1 MNQMTPAEVRAPKKS
16 LQSGHLPKRRS
27 LKAHERRTGFLLIV
41 PALIA
46 FIAVILIPFLQS
58 LRLSLYKYT
67 IDMQDPMFIGIGNFT
82 RLLTDPDTG
91 TVWLNTLFFVAATTL
106 LTFVLGLVWALMMNQ
121 SFKGRVFLRA
131 ASLLPWV
138 LPTTVTAFLAAWIF
152 NGQYGVLN
160 AALIQA
166 GLIQEPITWLAEEK
180 GAMAA
185 VIITKAWLSIPLFM
199 AFFLAGLQ
207 GVSQDQI
214 DAARVDGCNNLGVL
228 RYVVMPHLA
237 PTMIIVT
244 ILGAMGNLQT
254 FDVIYALTQGGPI
267 KATTMLSVEVYKQ
280 AFQNWDMGTACAVGV
295 LWFITI
301 AIPTTFYL
309 RILFK
314 REG

>member
-1 MNQMTPAEVRAPKKS
+1 MTMIAT
-16 LQSGHLPKRRS
+16 PKRGQ
-27 LKAHERRTGFLLIV
+27 LKAHERRTGLLLIL
-41 PALIA
+41 PALVA
-46 FIAVILIPFLQS
+46 FAVVILYPFIQS

-67 IDMQDPMFIGIGNFT
+67 IDMEKPAFVGLGNFK
-82 RLLTDPDTG
+82 RLLADPGTT
-91 TVWLNTLFFVAATTL
+91 TVWLNTLVFVVATTA
-106 LTFVLGLVWALMMNQ
+106 LTFVLGLAWALMMNQ
-121 SFKGRVFLRA
+121 SFKGRVFIRSL
-131 ASLLPWV
+131 SLLPWV

-160 AALIQA
+160 AVLLSLGVIA
-166 GLIQEPITWLAEEK
+166 EPITWLAEER

-185 VIITKAWLSIPLFM
+185 VILTKAWLSVPLFM

-207 GVSQDQI
+207 GVSQDQV
-214 DAARVDGCNNLGVL
+214 DAARVDGCENIGVL
-228 RYVVMPHLA
+228 RYVVLPHLA

-244 ILGAMGNLQT
+244 ILGAMGNLQA

-295 LWFITI
+295 MWFVTI
-301 AIPTTFYL
+301 AVPTSFYL

-314 REG
+314 RES

>member
-1 MNQMTPAEVRAPKKS
+1 MATSSTR
-16 LQSGHLPKRRS
+16 KRGQ
-27 LKAHERRTGFLLIV
+27 LKAHERRAGLLLIL
-41 PALIA
+41 PALVA
-46 FIAVILIPFLQS
+46 FSVVILYPFIQS
-58 LRLSLYKYT
+58 LRLSFYKYT
-67 IDMQDPMFIGIGNFT
+67 IDMEKPAFVGLGNFT
-82 RLLTDPDTG
+82 RLFADPGTT
-91 TVWLNTLFFVAATTL
+91 TVWLNTLLFVTATTA
-106 LTFVLGLVWALMMNQ
+106 LTFILGLAWALMMNQ
-121 SFKGRVFLRA
+121 SFKGRAFVRSL
-131 ASLLPWV
+131 SLLPWV

-160 AALIQA
+160 AILLSI
-166 GLIQEPITWLAEEK
+166 GVISEPITWLAEEK

-185 VIITKAWLSIPLFM
+185 VILTKAWLSVPLFM

-207 GVSQDQI
+207 GVSQDQV
-214 DAARVDGCNNLGVL
+214 DAARVDGCENYGVL
-228 RYVVMPHLA
+228 RYVVLPHLA

-244 ILGAMGNLQT
+244 ILGAMGNLQA

-295 LWFITI
+295 IWFVTI

>member
-1 MNQMTPAEVRAPKKS
+1 MTAAAPAR
-16 LQSGHLPKRRS
+16 RRS
-27 LKAHERRTGFLLIV
+27 GLKAQERRTGFLLLV
-41 PALIA
+41 PALLA
-46 FIAVILIPFLQS
+46 FGLVILLPFLQS

-67 IDMQDPMFIGIGNFT
+67 IDMQEPAFVGLANFR
-82 RLLTDPDTG
+82 RLLADPG
-91 TVWLNTLFFVAATTL
+91 MHTVWLNTLLFVVFTTG
-106 LTFVLGLVWALMMNQ
+106 LTFALGLAWALVMNQ
-121 SFKGRVFLRA
+121 RFAGRGFIRA
-131 ASLLPWV
+131 TSLLPWV

-160 AALIQA
+160 ALLLQVGVLDQPVA
-166 GLIQEPITWLAEEK
+166 WLAEET

-185 VIITKAWLSIPLFM
+185 VIVTKAWLSVPLFM

-214 DAARVDGCNNLGVL
+214 DAARVDGCENAGVL
-228 RYVVMPHLA
+228 RYVVLPHLA

-244 ILGAMGNLQT
+244 VLGAMGNLQA

-280 AFQNWDMGTACAVGV
+280 AFQNWDLGTACAVGV
-295 LWFITI
+295 LWFVTI
-301 AIPTTFYL
+301 AVPTTFYL

>member
-1 MNQMTPAEVRAPKKS
+1 MT
-16 LQSGHLPKRRS
+16 SGRVLRRKGG
-27 LKAHERRTGFLLIV
+27 LKAQERRTGFLLLA
-41 PALIA
+41 PALLA
-46 FIAVILIPFLQS
+46 FVAIILFPFLQS

-67 IDMQDPMFIGIGNFT
+67 IDMDQPAFVGLANFT
-82 RLLTDPDTG
+82 KLLADPGTA
-91 TVWLNTLFFVAATTL
+91 TVWLNTLVFVVATTGA
-106 LTFVLGLVWALMMNQ
+106 TFVLGLAWALMLNQ
-121 SFKGRVFLRA
+121 PFKGRVFVRA

-160 AALIQA
+160 ALLLQA
-166 GLIQEPITWLAEEK
+166 GIIREPVTWLAEEK

-185 VIITKAWLSIPLFM
+185 VILTKAWLSVPLFM

-214 DAARVDGCNNLGVL
+214 DAARVDGCENGGVL
-228 RYVVMPHLA
+228 LYVVLPHLA
-237 PTMIIVT
+237 PTMIIVS
-244 ILGAMGNLQT
+244 ILGAMGNLQA

-301 AIPTTFYL
+301 AVPTIFYL

-314 REG
+314 RED

>member
-1 MNQMTPAEVRAPKKS
+1 MTGSKTVA
-16 LQSGHLPKRRS
+16 RRS
-27 LKAHERRTGFLLIV
+27 GLKAQERRTGFLLLV
-41 PALIA
+41 PALLA
-46 FIAVILIPFLQS
+46 FALVILVPFLQS
-58 LRLSLYKYT
+58 MRLSLYKYT
-67 IDMQDPMFIGIGNFT
+67 IDMERPAFVGLANFT
-82 RLLTDPDTG
+82 RLLADPGTA
-91 TVWLNTLFFVAATTL
+91 TVWVNTLVFVL
-106 LTFVLGLVWALMMNQ
+106 LTTGLTFLLGLGWALMMNQ
-121 SFKGRVFLRA
+121 PFKGRAVVRA

-160 AALIQA
+160 ALLLQA
-166 GLIQEPITWLAEEK
+166 GMIDQPVTWLAEEK

-185 VIITKAWLSIPLFM
+185 VILTKAWLSVPLFM

-214 DAARVDGCNNLGVL
+214 DAARVDGCENLGVL
-228 RYVVMPHLA
+228 VYVVLPHLA

-244 ILGAMGNLQT
+244 ILGAMGNLQA

-267 KATTMLSVEVYKQ
+267 KATTMLSIEVYKQ

-301 AIPTTFYL
+301 AVPTTFYL
-309 RILFK
+309 RILFR
-314 REG
+314 REN

>member
-1 MNQMTPAEVRAPKKS
+1 MKNHSKP
-16 LQSGHLPKRRS
+16 RRGQ
-27 LKAHERRTGFLLIV
+27 LKAQERRTGLLLLV
-41 PALIA
+41 PALMA
-46 FIAVILIPFLQS
+46 FGVVILYPFLQS

-67 IDMQDPMFIGIGNFT
+67 VDMDRPAFVGLDNFN
-82 RLLTDPDTG
+82 RLLSDPGTT
-91 TVWLNTLFFVAATTL
+91 TVWLNTLVFVVATTG
-106 LTFVLGLVWALMMNQ
+106 LTFALGLAWALMMNQ
-121 SFKGRVFLRA
+121 SFKGRAFIRA
-131 ASLLPWV
+131 VSLLPWV

-160 AALIQA
+160 AVLLQLGVIA
-166 GLIQEPITWLAEEK
+166 EPITWLAEEK
-180 GAMAA
+180 GAMTA
-185 VIITKAWLSIPLFM
+185 VILTKTWLSVPLFM

-207 GVSQDQI
+207 GVSQDQV
-214 DAARVDGCNNLGVL
+214 DAARVDGCENTGVL
-228 RYVVMPHLA
+228 RYVVLPHLA

-267 KATTMLSVEVYKQ
+267 KATTMMSVEVYKQ

-295 LWFITI
+295 MWFITI
-301 AIPTTFYL
+301 AIPTSFYL

>member
-1 MNQMTPAEVRAPKKS
+1 MPASSVAPER
-16 LQSGHLPKRRS
+16 G
-27 LKAHERRTGFLLIV
+27 LKAQERRTGFLLLV
-41 PALIA
+41 PALLA
-46 FIAVILIPFLQS
+46 FVVVILFPFLQS

-67 IDMQDPMFIGIGNFT
+67 IDMEQPAFVGLANFT
-82 RLLTDPDTG
+82 RLLADPG
-91 TVWLNTLFFVAATTL
+91 MLTVWTNTLVFVVFTTG
-106 LTFVLGLVWALMMNQ
+106 LTFVLGLLWALMLNQ
-121 SFKGRVFLRA
+121 SFRGRAFVRA

-160 AALIQA
+160 ALLMTI
-166 GLIQEPITWLAEEK
+166 GLIQEPITWLAEER

-185 VIITKAWLSIPLFM
+185 VIITKAWLSVPLFM

-207 GVSQDQI
+207 GVSQDQV
-214 DAARVDGCNNLGVL
+214 DAARVDGCENGGVL
-228 RYVVMPHLA
+228 RYVVLPHLA

-244 ILGAMGNLQT
+244 ILGAMGNLQA

-301 AIPTTFYL
+301 AIPTVFYL

-314 REG
+314 RES

>member
-1 MNQMTPAEVRAPKKS
+1 MNQTFVS
-16 LQSGHLPKRRS
+16 TNRRGG
-27 LKAHERRTGFLLIV
+27 LKAQERRTGFLLLV
-41 PALIA
+41 PALLA
-46 FIAVILIPFLQS
+46 FGLVILWPFLQS

-67 IDMQDPMFIGIGNFT
+67 IDMDRPAFVGLGNFV
-82 RLLTDPDTG
+82 RLLSDPG
-91 TVWLNTLFFVAATTL
+91 MATVWFNTLVFVVCTTAAT
-106 LTFVLGLVWALMMNQ
+106 FILGLAWALMMNQ
-121 SFKGRVFLRA
+121 PFRGRGFVRA

-138 LPTTVTAFLAAWIF
+138 LPSTVTAFLAAWIF

-160 AALIQA
+160 ALLINV
-166 GLIQEPITWLAEEK
+166 GLIEEPVTWLAEEH

-185 VIITKAWLSIPLFM
+185 VIATKAWLSVPLFM

-207 GVSQDQI
+207 GVSQDQV
-214 DAARVDGCNNLGVL
+214 DAARVDGCHNWGVL
-228 RYVVMPHLA
+228 RHVVLPHLA

-244 ILGAMGNLQT
+244 ILGAMGNLQA

-295 LWFITI
+295 VWFVTI
-301 AIPTTFYL
+301 AIPTVFYL

>member
-1 MNQMTPAEVRAPKKS
+1 MSTLKVAA
-16 LQSGHLPKRRS
+16 RRGS
-27 LKAHERRTGFLLIV
+27 LKAQERRTGFLLLV
-41 PALIA
+41 PALVA
-46 FIAVILIPFLQS
+46 FIAIILLPFLQS
-58 LRLSLYKYT
+58 LKLSFYKFT
-67 IDMQDPMFIGIGNFT
+67 IDMEQPAFIGMGNFG
-82 RLLTDPDTG
+82 RLLSDPG
-91 TVWLNTLFFVAATTL
+91 TATIWLNTLVFVVVTTG
-106 LTFVLGLVWALMMNQ
+106 LTFVLGLAWALMMNQ
-121 SFKGRVFLRA
+121 TFKSRAFVRA

-160 AALIQA
+160 AVLLQA
-166 GLIQEPITWLAEEK
+166 GLISEPITWLAEEK

-185 VIITKAWLSIPLFM
+185 VILTKAWLSVPLFM

-207 GVSQDQI
+207 GVSHDQV
-214 DAARVDGCNNLGVL
+214 DAARVDGCENLGVL
-228 RYVVMPHLA
+228 RYVVLPHLA

-244 ILGAMGNLQT
+244 ILGAMGNLQA

-301 AIPTTFYL
+301 AIPTSFYL

-314 REG
+314 RES

>member
-1 MNQMTPAEVRAPKKS
+1 MTRTQKHPR
-16 LQSGHLPKRRS
+16 QGG
-27 LKAHERRTGFLLIV
+27 LKAQERRTGLLLV
-41 PALIA
+41 TPALLA
-46 FIAVILIPFLQS
+46 FAAVILVPFLQS
-58 LRLSLYKYT
+58 MRLSLYKYT
-67 IDMQDPMFIGIGNFT
+67 IDMEQPAFVGLANFS
-82 RLLTDPDTG
+82 RLLADPGTT
-91 TVWLNTLFFVAATTL
+91 TVWLNTLVFVVITTA
-106 LTFVLGLVWALMMNQ
+106 LTFVLGLAWALMLNQ
-121 SFKGRVFLRA
+121 PFKGRVFVRA

-160 AALIQA
+160 ALLLEA
-166 GLIQEPITWLAEEK
+166 GLIQQPITWLAEEK

-185 VIITKAWLSIPLFM
+185 VILTKAWLSVPLFM

-214 DAARVDGCNNLGVL
+214 DAARVDGCENGGVL
-228 RYVVMPHLA
+228 MYVVLPHLA

-244 ILGAMGNLQT
+244 ILGAMGNLQA

-301 AIPTTFYL
+301 AIPTSFYL
-309 RILFK
+309 RILFR
-314 REG
+314 REN

>member
-1 MNQMTPAEVRAPKKS
+1 MTAVANHVRR
-16 LQSGHLPKRRS
+16 GG
-27 LKAHERRTGFLLIV
+27 LKAQERRTGFLLLM
-41 PALIA
+41 PALVA
-46 FIAVILIPFLQS
+46 FAVVILIPFLQS

-67 IDMQDPMFIGIGNFT
+67 IDMEQPAYVGLSNFA
-82 RLLTDPDTG
+82 RLLSDPG
-91 TVWLNTLFFVAATTL
+91 MATVWLNTLVFVVVTTS
-106 LTFVLGLVWALMMNQ
+106 LTFVFGLAWALMLNQ
-121 SFKGRVFLRA
+121 PFKGRIFVRA

-160 AALIQA
+160 ALLLQA
-166 GLIQEPITWLAEEK
+166 GLIREPITWLAEEK

-185 VIITKAWLSIPLFM
+185 VILTKTWLSIPLFM

-214 DAARVDGCNNLGVL
+214 DAARVDGCENGGVL
-228 RYVVMPHLA
+228 MYVVLPHLA

-244 ILGAMGNLQT
+244 ILGAMGNLQA

-295 LWFITI
+295 LWFVTI
-301 AIPTTFYL
+301 AIPTIFYL
-309 RILFK
+309 RILFR
-314 REG
+314 RES

>member
-1 MNQMTPAEVRAPKKS
+1 MPPAPVVPPVPRRAAGR
-16 LQSGHLPKRRS
+16 LKR
-27 LKAHERRTGFLLIV
+27 HERRAGLLLV
-41 PALIA
+41 APTLIA
-46 FIAVILIPFLQS
+46 FALVILVPFLQS
-58 LRLSLYKYT
+58 LRLSLYKFT
-67 IDMQDPMFIGIGNFT
+67 IDMEQPAFVGLANFV
-82 RLLTDPDTG
+82 RLLSDPATA
-91 TVWLNTLFFVAATTL
+91 TVWVNTAVFVVATTA
-106 LTFVLGLVWALMMNQ
+106 LTFVLGFAWALMLNQ
-121 SFKGRVFLRA
+121 RFKGRGFVRA

-160 AALIQA
+160 ALLLQA
-166 GLIQEPITWLAEEK
+166 GLIDQPITWLAEER

-185 VIITKAWLSIPLFM
+185 VIVTKAWLSVPLFM

-207 GVSQDQI
+207 GVSQDQV
-214 DAARVDGCNNLGVL
+214 DAARVDGCENLGVL
-228 RYVVMPHLA
+228 RYVVLPHMA

-244 ILGAMGNLQT
+244 ILGAMGNLQA

-295 LWFITI
+295 LWFVTI
-301 AIPTTFYL
+301 AIPTSFYL

>member
-1 MNQMTPAEVRAPKKS
+1 MPLS
-16 LQSGHLPKRRS
+16 HRRS
-27 LKAHERRTGFLLIV
+27 RSQGLKAHERRTGFLLLV

-46 FIAVILIPFLQS
+46 FAAVILWPFLQS
-58 LRLSLYKYT
+58 LRLSLYKFT
-67 IDMQDPMFIGIGNFT
+67 IEMEQPKFVGLQNFSRILNDPGT
-82 RLLTDPDTG
+82 L
-91 TVWLNTLFFVAATTL
+91 TVWLNTLVFVVVTTG
-106 LTFVLGLVWALMMNQ
+106 LTFVMGLAWALMMNQ
-121 SFKGRVFLRA
+121 SFKGRGFLRA

-160 AALIQA
+160 AVLLQT
-166 GLIQEPITWLAEEK
+166 GLISEPTTWLAEQK

-185 VIITKAWLSIPLFM
+185 VIITKAWLSVPLFM

-207 GVSQDQI
+207 GVSSDQV
-214 DAARVDGCNNLGVL
+214 DAARVDGCENAGVL
-228 RYVVMPHLA
+228 RYVILPHLA

-244 ILGAMGNLQT
+244 ILGAMGNLQA
-254 FDVIYALTQGGPI
+254 FDVIYAMTQGGPI

-295 LWFITI
+295 LWFVTI
-301 AIPTTFYL
+301 AVPTVFYL

>member
-1 MNQMTPAEVRAPKKS
+1 MTRTS
-16 LQSGHLPKRRS
+16 RPKRGQ
-27 LKAHERRTGFLLIV
+27 LKAHERRTGLLLLL
-41 PALIA
+41 PALVA
-46 FIAVILIPFLQS
+46 FAAVILYPFIQS

-67 IDMQDPMFIGIGNFT
+67 IDMERPAFVGLGNFR
-82 RLLTDPDTG
+82 RLFADPGTA
-91 TVWLNTLFFVAATTL
+91 TVWLNTLFFVVATTG
-106 LTFVLGLVWALMMNQ
+106 LTFMLGLAWALMMNQ
-121 SFKGRVFLRA
+121 SFKGRVFVRSL
-131 ASLLPWV
+131 SLLPWV

-160 AALIQA
+160 ALLLSV
-166 GLIQEPITWLAEEK
+166 GVMTEPITWLAEEK

-185 VIITKAWLSIPLFM
+185 VVLTKAWLSVPLFM

-207 GVSQDQI
+207 GVSQDQV
-214 DAARVDGCNNLGVL
+214 DAARVDGCENLGVL
-228 RYVVMPHLA
+228 RFVVLPHLA
-237 PTMIIVT
+237 PTMIVVI
-244 ILGAMGNLQT
+244 ILGAMGNLQA

-295 LWFITI
+295 MWFVTI

-314 REG
+314 RES

>member
-1 MNQMTPAEVRAPKKS
+1 MNPTRVS
-16 LQSGHLPKRRS
+16 TNRRGG
-27 LKAHERRTGFLLIV
+27 LKAQERRTGFLLLL
-41 PALIA
+41 PALFA
-46 FIAVILIPFLQS
+46 FGLVILWPFLQS

-67 IDMQDPMFIGIGNFT
+67 IDMDRPAFVGLDNFV
-82 RLLTDPDTG
+82 RLLSDPSMA
-91 TVWLNTLFFVAATTL
+91 TVWFNTLVFVVCTTAV
-106 LTFVLGLVWALMMNQ
+106 TFILGLAWALMMNQ
-121 SFKGRVFLRA
+121 PFRGRGFVRA

-138 LPTTVTAFLAAWIF
+138 LPSTVTAFLAAWIF

-160 AALIQA
+160 ALLINV
-166 GLIQEPITWLAEEK
+166 GLIKEPVSWLAEEH

-185 VIITKAWLSIPLFM
+185 VIVTKAWLSVPLFM

-207 GVSQDQI
+207 GVSQDQV
-214 DAARVDGCNNLGVL
+214 DAARVDGCHNWGVL
-228 RYVVMPHLA
+228 RHVVLPHLA

-244 ILGAMGNLQT
+244 ILGAMGNLQA

-295 LWFITI
+295 IWFTTI
-301 AIPTTFYL
+301 AIPTVFYL

>member
-1 MNQMTPAEVRAPKKS
+1 MSTPRSPA
-16 LQSGHLPKRRS
+16 RRS
-27 LKAHERRTGFLLIV
+27 GLKAQERRTGFLLLV
-41 PALIA
+41 PALLA
-46 FIAVILIPFLQS
+46 FALVILVPFLQS
-58 LRLSLYKYT
+58 MRLSLYKYT
-67 IDMQDPMFIGIGNFT
+67 IDMERPAFVGLANFT
-82 RLLTDPDTG
+82 RLLADPGTA
-91 TVWLNTLFFVAATTL
+91 TVWLNTLVFVVLTTG
-106 LTFVLGLVWALMMNQ
+106 LTFLLGLGWALMMNQ
-121 SFKGRVFLRA
+121 SFRGRAVVRA

-160 AALIQA
+160 ALLLQA
-166 GLIQEPITWLAEEK
+166 GLITQPVTWLAEEK

-185 VIITKAWLSIPLFM
+185 VILTKAWLSVPLFM

-214 DAARVDGCNNLGVL
+214 DAARVDGCENLGVL
-228 RYVVMPHLA
+228 MYVVLPHLA

-244 ILGAMGNLQT
+244 ILGAMGNLQA

-267 KATTMLSVEVYKQ
+267 KATTMLSIEVYKQ

-295 LWFITI
+295 LWFVTI
-301 AIPTTFYL
+301 AVPTTFYL
-309 RILFK
+309 RILFR